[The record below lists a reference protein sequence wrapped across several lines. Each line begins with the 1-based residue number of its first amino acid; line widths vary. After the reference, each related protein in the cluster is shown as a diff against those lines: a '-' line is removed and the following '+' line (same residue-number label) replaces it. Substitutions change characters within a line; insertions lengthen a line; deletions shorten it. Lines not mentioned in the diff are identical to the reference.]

1 MQGADRE
8 KEVAILESAP
18 DKKVEVGLAV
28 AAPQRWSRLLGICR
42 SFELSLRDDFS
53 SVVA

>member
-1 MQGADRE
+1 MQGSDRE

-18 DKKVEVGLAV
+18 DKKVEVGVAV
-28 AAPQRWSRLLGICR
+28 AAPQRWGRLLGVWR